1 MTFVICGE
9 LNDAMDMVEMIQMK
23 EKKQIIS
30 NSFLFDRKVETL
42 NVMLGF
48 INMEQKL
55 DTEARPASL
64 NSYSVRYS
72 LCTNK

>member
-42 NVMLGF
+42 NIMLGSLVWNKNL
-48 INMEQKL
+48 ILQ
-55 DTEARPASL
+55 PAPPSPL
-64 NSYSVRYS
+64 LYIY
-72 LCTNK
+72 K